1 MILTLEKLKTEYA
14 SQGINLSLDFKNR
27 LTDQTLMYDID
38 LVKVTG
44 QVQFLQSRYVHFD
57 LTIETTLTLPC
68 AITLKP
74 VIYPLSFKIEEDVSE
89 TSDAEYQI
97 IEDKI
102 HLGDIVWGA
111 IIPMIPM
118 QVYAEDAPRDQFEAE
133 PKVNEVFAQLKDHFD
148 KK

>member
-27 LTDQTLMYDID
+27 LEDQTLMYDID

-102 HLGDIVWGA
+102 NLGDIVWGA

-118 QVYAEDAPRDQFEAE
+118 QVYAEGAPRDQFEAE

>member
-1 MILTLEKLKTEYA
+1 MILTLEKLKTEYVN
-14 SQGINLSLDFKNR
+14 QGLDLTIDFKSR
-27 LTDQTLMYDID
+27 LENQTLMLDID
-38 LVKVTG
+38 LVRVTG
-44 QVQFLQSRYVHFD
+44 LVQFLQSRYVHFN

-74 VIYPLSFKIEEDVSE
+74 VSYPLSFTIEEDVSD
-89 TSDAEYQI
+89 TSDAEYI
-97 IEDKI
+97 IMEDKI
-102 HLGDIVWGA
+102 NLGDIVWGA

-118 QVYAEDAPRDQFEAE
+118 QVYAEDAPRDQFEEA

>member
-14 SQGINLSLDFKNR
+14 NKGIDLSLDFKSR
-27 LTDQTLMYDID
+27 LSDQSLMYDID
-38 LVKVTG
+38 LVRVTG

-57 LTIETTLTLPC
+57 LKVETTLTLPC

-74 VIYPLSFKIEEDVSE
+74 VIYPLSFTIEEDVSE

-97 IEDKI
+97 VEDKI
-102 HLGDIVWGA
+102 NLGDIIWGA

-118 QVYAEDAPRDQFEAE
+118 QVYAEDAPRDLYEEE

>member
-102 HLGDIVWGA
+102 NLGDIVWGA

>member
-14 SQGINLSLDFKNR
+14 NKGFDLSLDFKHR
-27 LTDQTLMYDID
+27 LKDQTLMYDID
-38 LVKVTG
+38 LVRVTG

-57 LTIETTLTLPC
+57 LDIETTLTLPC

-74 VIYPLSFKIEEDVSE
+74 VSYPLSFKIEEDVSD

-97 IEDKI
+97 VEDKI
-102 HLGDIVWGA
+102 NLGDIIWGA

-118 QVYAEDAPRDQFEAE
+118 QVYAEDAPRDLYEEE

>member
-27 LTDQTLMYDID
+27 LEDQTLMYDID

-102 HLGDIVWGA
+102 NLGDIVWGA

>member
-14 SQGINLSLDFKNR
+14 NQGMNLTLDFKNR
-27 LTDQTLMYDID
+27 LKDQTLMYDID

-89 TSDAEYQI
+89 TSDAEYRI

-118 QVYAEDAPRDQFEAE
+118 QVYAEDAPRDQFEEE
-133 PKVNEVFAQLKDHFD
+133 PKINEVFAQLKDHFD